1 MDSQAT
7 LPSELKSLLVENLML
22 QTPADQISDDL
33 PLFGPGGLGLDSVD
47 ALQIV
52 VMLDRHYG
60 LKIADPAVAREV
72 LRSVSTMAEALVK
85 AGLTRN
91 LTTAG
96 SSPGDPASEH

>member
-1 MDSQAT
+1 MDPQAT
-7 LPSELKSLLVENLML
+7 LHSELKSLLVENLML
-22 QTPADQISDDL
+22 QTSADQIADDL

-72 LRSVSTMAEALVK
+72 LRNVSTMAEALVK
-85 AGLTRN
+85 SGLTRN
-91 LTTAG
+91 LSVAG
-96 SSPGDPASEH
+96 PGGGAAAA

>member
-1 MDSQAT
+1 MDPQAT
-7 LPSELKSLLVENLML
+7 LHSELKSLLVENLML
-22 QTPADQISDDL
+22 QSTADQIADDL

-72 LRSVSTMAEALVK
+72 LRSVSAMAEALTK

-91 LTTAG
+91 LTVAG
-96 SSPGDPASEH
+96 PGSGPTLN